1 MTFSSCFLCGCRL
14 SDRAT
19 ACPKCGD
26 PDPHHVGFLIE
37 KIRTIL
43 NQCACPRFSDGIME
57 CYGDSDQSNIFYKV
71 CDTFLT
77 DTLQEISNLKPQN
90 FSGHIGNFFPLYMF
104 RRDYKHFKRVI
115 FEHNSIVL
123 AISEYLFSP
132 LPKIEKLVETSK
144 LNYLLTPSLKR
155 PFYLKGVAKVE
166 NIRHHTPLYEAMC
179 EL

>member
-1 MTFSSCFLCGCRL
+1 MTFSNCFLCNYRL

-26 PDPHHVGFLIE
+26 PDPHHVGFLI
-37 KIRTIL
+37 KRVRTIL
-43 NQCACPRFSDGIME
+43 NQFACPRYIDGIIE
-57 CYGDSDQSNIFYKV
+57 CYGDSDQIDIFYKV

-77 DTLQEISNLKPQN
+77 DTLQKISTHKPQ
-90 FSGHIGNFFPLYMF
+90 SLRGHIANFFPSYMF
-104 RRDYKHFKRVI
+104 RRDYKHLKRLV

-123 AISEYLFSP
+123 AVSDYLFSP
-132 LPKIEKLVETSK
+132 LPNIEKLVETSK

-155 PFYLKGVAKVE
+155 PFYLKGVAKIEDVK
-166 NIRHHTPLYEAMC
+166 HHTLLHEAMC